1 MDNNYYIFIKRSSF
15 LFLFTE
21 KELVQKFKAQEVD
34 MMLRKH
40 IQRQNTQLLDKITV
54 IPLIPVTSPSTRKR
68 RVKPGKVFSD
78 RPITPTV
85 DNTNALQ
92 LLEDERNRL
101 LQASTTAEDTKQ
113 KLQQELRKALSRR
126 NTSNPSVSTKGHS
139 TSKQRSTKRH
149 SSPKV
154 STKRH
159 SIPPVHALPRSSAT
173 VSRAPPSPVIQEV
186 TDSVDNEEIAIDL
199 TQNTKVVIDSVIH
212 SEDNEQH
219 ESPVARTRKRK
230 YTKFQ
235 ADSNNNSCSDEE
247 LDEASVQQR
256 IKVFKP
262 TVSHV
267 HSQQL
272 DMSRSSYYDSL
283 IDDMIES
290 QSIDKTTECDTD
302 CMGRVRLPISQQG
315 SASKQHIS
323 DMYKAKLSKPG
334 GVRSMPDQPIFYNRY
349 ATATDRVLSEVNSD
363 KPFYQGATEVPDEFC
378 LLLKEDTPSLAEI
391 DSGNLKLPI
400 QDVKDVEGSLSYA
413 HRSLDMIN
421 RGIQFNETVTANIL
435 GMIGTMVPVLEG
447 APNQFVDGL
456 NIIKI
461 NAAAQSASFLELQIA
476 VESTLDH
483 LSYSQSVLEINRRAK
498 LLNQVKFKNSI
509 TPADKRTLKA
519 SPLCSENLIDPQ
531 AAVDILHK
539 ARKLKDGGYPGH
551 KFNESSAVQHTPASK
566 VAEKCSLVDSCSI
579 DESAPTSTSPLRPA
593 AREPPAATLSAP
605 EGGSDRSFSPGGDD
619 GSNQ

>member
-1 MDNNYYIFIKRSSF
+1 M
-15 LFLFTE
+15 
-21 KELVQKFKAQEVD
+21 
-34 MMLRKH
+34 
-40 IQRQNTQLLDKITV
+40 QRQNAQLLDNTTV
-54 IPLIPVTSPSTRKR
+54 VPLVPVISPSTRKR
-68 RVKPGKVFSD
+68 KVKPGKVFTD

-85 DNTNALQ
+85 VNTSALQ
-92 LLEDERNRL
+92 LLEKERNRL
-101 LQASTTAEDTKQ
+101 LQASTTAEETKN

-126 NTSNPSVSTKGHS
+126 NSSNTTSVSTT
-139 TSKQRSTKRH
+139 TSKESTKRH
-149 SSPKV
+149 SRSHKV

-159 SIPPVHALPRSSAT
+159 SVPPTHPLPRSSAT
-173 VSRAPPSPVIQEV
+173 VSRAPPSPVVQEV
-186 TDSVDNEEIAIDL
+186 MDIVDNEDIPIDL
-199 TQNTKVVIDSVIH
+199 TQHTTVIVNDIVVN
-212 SEDNEQH
+212 SEDNEEQD
-219 ESPVARTRKRK
+219 SPVSVTRKRK
-230 YTKFQ
+230 YSKFE
-235 ADSNNNSCSDEE
+235 ADTNNNSCSDEE
-247 LDEASVQQR
+247 LDEATIQHR

-262 TVSHV
+262 SVSQV
-267 HSQQL
+267 HAQQL
-272 DMSRSSYYDSL
+272 DMSRSSYYNNL
-283 IDDMIES
+283 IDDMIET
-290 QSIDKTTECDTD
+290 QNINKETDCDTD
-302 CMGRVRLPISQQG
+302 CLGRIRLPISQQC
-315 SASKQHIS
+315 SASKQHVS
-323 DMYKAKLSKPG
+323 DVYKAKLSKPG

-349 ATATDRVLSEVNSD
+349 AAATDRVLSEAKAE

-378 LLLKEDTPSLAEI
+378 LLLKEDTPSLSEI

-413 HRSLDMIN
+413 HKSLDMIN

-435 GMIGTMVPVLEG
+435 GMIETMNPILEG

-519 SPLCSENLIDPQ
+519 SPLCSNNLIDPQ

-551 KFNESSAVQHTPASK
+551 KFNQSSAVQHTPASK
-566 VAEKCSLVDSCSI
+566 VAEKCSIVDSCSL
-579 DESAPTSTSPLRPA
+579 DESAPTTTSPLRPA
-593 AREPPAATLSAP
+593 AREPPATTPSAP
-605 EGGSDRSFSPGGDD
+605 EGGSDRSLSPGGDV
-619 GSNQ
+619 GSPQ